1 MGEGRDVSKGFLKLT
16 LADFLVRSAYQ
27 TGKTPLLPLFTA
39 ALGAGDA
46 LLGMIVAV
54 STFTGMVLK
63 PVVGL
68 LSDRWGRRRWLIV
81 GTIVFTLVPFAYAF
95 VQTPVQLFWIRLVHG
110 TATAIYGPV
119 TLAYLAGQSRK
130 RLAERLGWFGLAREG
145 GYIVGPALAGVLLLV
160 WSPQSI
166 FALIGL
172 ISALAFVPIL
182 LLPEPEAADPATRSG
197 IGSQLARALGTAKR
211 SGSIWLAGGLE
222 SVNFVV
228 LYALKAFLP
237 LYALSVGFSVAF
249 VGAFFAV
256 QEATHVVLKPFTG
269 RLGDRFGYLAVIASG
284 MTLLG
289 GSVLWLVRAEAV
301 PSLLLVAALSGVAQ
315 ALIFPSS
322 LALVAHRV
330 DGASLGVSMGM
341 VGSMRNAGKVLG
353 PVLGGLLIQA
363 FEFRASFQLLGVA
376 LVVLAGLM
384 SLRVMARR
392 VRAARSVVARGTD

>member
-27 TGKTPLLPLFTA
+27 TGKTPLLPLFA
-39 ALGAGDA
+39 VALGAGDA

-95 VQTPVQLFWIRLVHG
+95 VQTPAQLFWIRLVHG

-182 LLPEPEAADPATRSG
+182 LLPEPEAADRATRPG

-211 SGSIWLAGGLE
+211 SRSIWLAGGLE

>member
-27 TGKTPLLPLFTA
+27 TGKTPLLPLFAA

>member
-1 MGEGRDVSKGFLKLT
+1 MPKGFLKLT

-27 TGKTPLLPLFTA
+27 TGKIPLLPLFAA

-54 STFTGMVLK
+54 STFTGMALK
-63 PVVGL
+63 PIVGL

-81 GTIVFTLVPFAYAF
+81 GTALFTLVPFAYTL
-95 VQTPVQLFWIRLVHG
+95 VETPAQLFWIRLIHG
-110 TATAIYGPV
+110 MATAIYGPV

-160 WSPQSI
+160 WSPQAI
-166 FALIGL
+166 FALIGV
-172 ISALAFVPIL
+172 ISALAFIPIL
-182 LLPEPEAADPATRSG
+182 LLPEPEAEASTPRPD
-197 IGSQLARALGTAKR
+197 IGRQLSQALDSARR

-222 SVNFVV
+222 AVNFVV

-256 QEATHVVLKPFTG
+256 QEAAHVVLKPFTG
-269 RLGDRFGYLAVIASG
+269 RLGDRFGYLPVIASG
-284 MTLLG
+284 MFLLG

-301 PSLLLVAALSGVAQ
+301 PALLVVAALSGVAQ

-322 LALVAHRV
+322 LALVANRV
-330 DGASLGVSMGM
+330 DGASLGVSMGL
-341 VGSMRNAGKVLG
+341 VGSMRNCGKVVG
-353 PVLGGLLIQA
+353 PVLGGLLLQA
-363 FEFRASFQLLGVA
+363 FEFRGSFQLLGIA
-376 LVVLAGLM
+376 LAGIAALM
-384 SLRVMARR
+384 GLRAVAKRI
-392 VRAARSVVARGTD
+392 RAARSVVARGTD

>member
-1 MGEGRDVSKGFLKLT
+1 M
-16 LADFLVRSAYQ
+16 
-27 TGKTPLLPLFTA
+27 
-39 ALGAGDA
+39 
-46 LLGMIVAV
+46 
-54 STFTGMVLK
+54 
-63 PVVGL
+63 
-68 LSDRWGRRRWLIV
+68 
-81 GTIVFTLVPFAYAF
+81 PFAYAF

-353 PVLGGLLIQA
+353 PVLGSLLIQA

-384 SLRVMARR
+384 SLRMMARR
-392 VRAARSVVARGTD
+392 VRAARSVVTRGTD